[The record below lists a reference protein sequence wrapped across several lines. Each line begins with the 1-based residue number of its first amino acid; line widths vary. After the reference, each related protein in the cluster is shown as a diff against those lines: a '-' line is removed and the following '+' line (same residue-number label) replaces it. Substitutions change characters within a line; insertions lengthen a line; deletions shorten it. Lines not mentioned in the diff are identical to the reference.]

1 MGVAI
6 GEDHLELAGVVRAF
20 LDKQGARAQHRAMLD
35 APEDSLPAFW
45 KELADLGWLGLHLPE
60 AHGGSGYGFPELAVV
75 LDELGRAAA
84 PGPFLPT
91 VLASAVV
98 ALAGTAHQQA
108 SLLPALADGSCVAGV
123 GLHGS
128 LSRDG
133 DLLKGDAGVV
143 LSGSIADLLLL
154 AVGEDLVALDRG
166 LPGVTVTGAPSLDR
180 GRRVARVS
188 LDGVALADVQ
198 LFPGARPRAFQIGRA
213 LAAAEAAG
221 GASAC
226 AAMSSDYAKVRIA
239 FDRPIGQFQAVKH
252 HCANMFAQSE
262 LALAAAWDAARFA
275 ADPGTAELPTAVA
288 ASVALPAFLLCA
300 RLTIQV
306 HGGIGF
312 TYEHDAHLYF
322 RRAMS
327 LIALFGPLEETKE
340 RVLAAQLSGAR
351 PMARL
356 DISPPAEE
364 IRAEARA
371 FRATYES
378 LPEGERRKA
387 LLDSG
392 FLVPHWQ
399 PPWGKGANMLEQIAI
414 DQELAGIPRGAAG
427 GWLALT
433 LTAVGTPEQ
442 QERWVRPSIEGTIG
456 ICQLFSE
463 PDAGSDLASLK
474 TKAERADGGWV
485 VNGQKV
491 WTSGGLTA
499 DWGYALVRTDPEA
512 PKHAGITV
520 MMIDMKAR
528 GVEVRPLRQIT
539 GDAHFAEVF
548 LDNVFVPD
556 ADVIG
561 DINRGWGIAR
571 TTMGNERMVI
581 GSVIAHVSPEL
592 LLQVVRDR
600 AAIGNESVGNEAIRN
615 EAIRNEVGAILADHH
630 ALSIL
635 DLRRSI
641 RALAGEG
648 TGAEGNI
655 TKLLGNELDQR
666 IAEVAMRML
675 GPDAAAIDGEFAA
688 WGYQYLFT
696 RAYTLGGGTSEI
708 SRNAIGERILGLPR
722 DAGR

>member
-1 MGVAI
+1 MGVAV

-20 LDKQGARAQHRAMLD
+20 LERQGAKAQHRAVLD
-35 APEDSLPAFW
+35 ATEDSLPAFW

-60 AHGGSGYGFPELAVV
+60 EHGGSGYGFPELAVV

-91 VLASAVV
+91 VLASAAV
-98 ALAGTAHQQA
+98 AVAGTPAQQA
-108 SLLPALADGSCVAGV
+108 ALLPGLADGSRVAGV

-128 LSRDG
+128 LRRDG
-133 DLLKGDAGVV
+133 DTLSGDAGVV
-143 LSGSIADLLLL
+143 LSGSIADVLVL
-154 AVGEDLVALDRG
+154 ALGDDLVVVERG
-166 LPGVTVTGAPSLDR
+166 LDGVSVTDAPSLDK
-180 GRRVARVS
+180 GRRVARVR
-188 LDGVALADVQ
+188 LDGAAAADAEVLA
-198 LFPGARPRAFQIGRA
+198 GARPRALQIGRA

-226 AAMSSDYAKVRIA
+226 AEMATEYAKVRIA

-275 ADPGTAELPTAVA
+275 GDPEQAELPTAAA

-300 RLTIQV
+300 RLNIQV

-327 LIALFGPLEETKE
+327 LIALFGPLEDTRE
-340 RVLAAQLSGAR
+340 RVLVAQLAGAR

-356 DISPPAEE
+356 DVSPAAES

-378 LPEGERRKA
+378 LPDSERRKA
-387 LLDSG
+387 LVDSG

-399 PPWGKGANMLEQIAI
+399 PPWGKGADMLEQIAI

-474 TKAERADGGWV
+474 TRAERVDGGWV

-556 ADVIG
+556 GDVIG

-592 LLQVVRDR
+592 LLQVTKDR
-600 AAIGNESVGNEAIRN
+600 TDDGPDTRAIRS
-615 EAIRNEVGAILADHH
+615 EVGAILADHH

-635 DLRRSI
+635 DLRRAI

-675 GPDAAAIDGEFAA
+675 GPDAAAIDGEHAP

>member
-1 MGVAI
+1 MGVAV

-20 LDKQGARAQHRAMLD
+20 LDRQGARAQHRAVLD
-35 APEDSLPAFW
+35 AEDDALPPFW

-91 VLASAVV
+91 VLASATV
-98 ALAGTAHQQA
+98 AAVGTPAQQA
-108 SLLPALADGSCVAGV
+108 ALLPGLADGSRVAGV

-128 LSRDG
+128 LAVDG
-133 DLLKGDAGVV
+133 DRLTGDAGVV
-143 LSGSIADLLLL
+143 LSGSIADVLVL
-154 AVGEDLVALDRG
+154 ALGEDAVVVDRG
-166 LPGVTVTGAPSLDR
+166 RPGVTVTPAPSLDK
-180 GRRVARVS
+180 GRRVARVR
-188 LDGVALADVQ
+188 LDGVPRADVEVLVGGRARALQ
-198 LFPGARPRAFQIGRA
+198 LGRA

-226 AAMSSDYAKVRIA
+226 AEMATAYAKVRIA

-275 ADPGTAELPTAVA
+275 ADPDQAELPTAAA

-300 RLTIQV
+300 RLNIQV

-322 RRAMS
+322 RRAMA
-327 LIALFGPLEETKE
+327 LIALFGPLEETRE
-340 RVLAAQLSGAR
+340 RVVAAQLGGAR

-356 DISPPAEE
+356 DVSPPAEE

-371 FRATYES
+371 FRARYET

-387 LLDSG
+387 LVDSG

-399 PPWGKGANMLEQIAI
+399 PPWGKGADMLEQIAI

-474 TKAERADGGWV
+474 TRAEKVDGGWV

-556 ADVIG
+556 GDVIG

-600 AAIGNESVGNEAIRN
+600 ADDGTPGN

-630 ALSIL
+630 ALSVL
-635 DLRRSI
+635 DLRRAI

-675 GPDAAAIDGEFAA
+675 GPDAAAIDGEHAP

-722 DAGR
+722 DAGLSGSKG